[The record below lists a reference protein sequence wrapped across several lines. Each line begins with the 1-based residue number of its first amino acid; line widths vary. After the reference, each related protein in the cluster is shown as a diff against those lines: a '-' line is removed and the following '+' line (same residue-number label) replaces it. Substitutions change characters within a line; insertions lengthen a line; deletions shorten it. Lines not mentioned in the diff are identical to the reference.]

1 MSGLDLL
8 SSRPSVK
15 PDLLLGPELLRGPSP
30 THLIKDPNT
39 GRSFEIGAKEFFVI
53 SRLDG
58 SRDLDQIGEE
68 YAARYGRRLGAPS
81 WQQLLGLMYARQL
94 MSGVPTGGPVSA
106 TAPAPDEPKST
117 LRKGKVRLTADASG
131 AIRTLGGWIGFTL
144 SPWFV
149 LPALALI
156 AGMLSQLV
164 AHLGELVEQTGRMY
178 GDPLT
183 VIAVVAVLW
192 ISSAIHELFH
202 GLAAIRFGGTVSEIG
217 VRWNLLLVFLYCKV
231 DNYLYLRKRWH
242 QVAIAAV
249 GVFANMLF
257 LLPFYAWWLLSDP
270 GRLQDG
276 LAGLLVLGSVFGLVN
291 LVPVSP
297 LDGYKMVGHGL
308 GLPDLAPQSF
318 GFVMLLARRR
328 DAAKGY
334 PGKAKIAYLGYAIF
348 AVTLSIG
355 IATAAVLLCYQLF
368 SDRFGVLAAV
378 VPAVLLVGLSA
389 GGIVYRKPRAA
400 KEPARRAGG
409 RHRLENHLEST
420 DVRPGKARRMTTA
433 STGPAIVLSNV
444 RKSYAGVPALR
455 GVSLTIERGEFFG
468 LLGPNGAGK
477 TTLVEIAT
485 GLRQADGGSVLI
497 LGRQP
502 WPRNRELSPLLGLQT
517 QSPAF
522 FVRLTA
528 REHLH
533 TVGALYGIGRRE
545 AVRALRIVGLTDQA
559 DQRIETLSGGQQQ
572 RLAIAT
578 AMLHQPEL
586 IFLDEPTAAL
596 DPQARRA
603 LWKVLRDLKNDGT
616 TVVYTTHHLEE
627 AEALCD
633 RVAIIVDGAFVAVET
648 PEALA
653 QAAAGPTRLLV
664 PAGRI
669 TLDQARAIPGVDHA
683 ERDGESVVLHTEVA
697 GQVLLGIDAI
707 AGLRGVRTKTS
718 TLEDVYLELTG
729 MEQ

>member
-1 MSGLDLL
+1 
-8 SSRPSVK
+8 
-15 PDLLLGPELLRGPSP
+15 
-30 THLIKDPNT
+30 
-39 GRSFEIGAKEFFVI
+39 
-53 SRLDG
+53 
-58 SRDLDQIGEE
+58 
-68 YAARYGRRLGAPS
+68 
-81 WQQLLGLMYARQL
+81 
-94 MSGVPTGGPVSA
+94 
-106 TAPAPDEPKST
+106 
-117 LRKGKVRLTADASG
+117 
-131 AIRTLGGWIGFTL
+131 
-144 SPWFV
+144 V
-149 LPALALI
+149 LPALVLI
-156 AGMLSQLV
+156 TFMMTQLV
-164 AHLGELVEQTGRMY
+164 AHLGVLVEQTGRMY

-192 ISSAIHELFH
+192 ISSALHELFH
-202 GLAAIRFGGTVSEIG
+202 GLAAVRFGGTVSEIG
-217 VRWNLLLVFLYCKV
+217 VRWNLLLIFLYCKV

-257 LLPFYAWWLLSDP
+257 LLPFFGWWLLSDP

-318 GFVMLLARRR
+318 GFVVRRITGR
-328 DAAKGY
+328 GDGAKGY
-334 PGKAKIAYLGYAIF
+334 PRKARLAYLGYAIF

-355 IATAAVLLCYQLF
+355 IATAAVLLCYHLF
-368 SDRFGVLAAV
+368 SDRFGLLAAV
-378 VPAVLLVGLSA
+378 VPAVVLVGLSA

-400 KEPARRAGG
+400 KAPARRAGG
-409 RHRLENHLEST
+409 RHRLENHVEATHLRKREEH
-420 DVRPGKARRMTTA
+420 PMTAA

-444 RKSYAGVPALR
+444 QKSYAGVPALR

-485 GLRQADGGSVLI
+485 GLRQADGGSVSI

-559 DQRIETLSGGQQQ
+559 DQRIDTLSGGQQQ

-603 LWKVLRDLKNDGT
+603 LWKVLRDLKSDGT

-648 PEALA
+648 PENLA

-683 ERDGESVVLHTEVA
+683 ERDGESIVLHTEVA
-697 GQVLLGIDAI
+697 GQVLVGVDAI

-718 TLEDVYLELTG
+718 TLEDIYLELTG

>member
-1 MSGLDLL
+1 
-8 SSRPSVK
+8 
-15 PDLLLGPELLRGPSP
+15 LLGPELLRGPSP
-30 THLIKDPNT
+30 THLIKDPGT

-58 SRDLDQIGEE
+58 SRDLDEIGEE
-68 YAARYGRRLGAPS
+68 YAARYGRRLGAQS

-94 MSGVPTGGPVSA
+94 MAGVPARSVDSSA
-106 TAPAPDEPKST
+106 GPAPDEPKST

-131 AIRTLGGWIGFTL
+131 VIKVLGRWIGFTL

-149 LPALALI
+149 LPALVLI
-156 AGMLSQLV
+156 ALMLSRLV
-164 AHLGELVEQTGRMY
+164 AGLGELLEQTGRMY
-178 GDPLT
+178 SDPLT
-183 VIAVVAVLW
+183 VIVVVAVLW
-192 ISSAIHELFH
+192 VSSAIHELFH

-217 VRWNLLLVFLYCKV
+217 VRWNLLLIFLYCKV

-257 LLPFYAWWLLSDP
+257 LLPFFAWWLVSEP
-270 GRLQDG
+270 GRVQDA

-291 LVPVSP
+291 LVPMSP

-328 DAAKGY
+328 DAAKSY
-334 PGKAKIAYLGYAIF
+334 PAKARLAYIGYALF

-355 IATAAVLLCYQLF
+355 IATAAVLLCYHLF
-368 SDRFGVLAAV
+368 SERFGVLAAV

-389 GGIVYRKPRAA
+389 GGIVYRKPRTA
-400 KEPARRAGG
+400 KPARTRIRG
-409 RHRLENHLEST
+409 RHRLENHVEAT
-420 DVRPGKARRMTTA
+420 HVRFGNGHRMTTT
-433 STGPAIVLSNV
+433 STGPAIVLSDV
-444 RKSYAGVPALR
+444 HKSYAGVPALR

-485 GLRQADGGSVLI
+485 GLRQADGGSVSI
-497 LGRQP
+497 LGHQP

-578 AMLHQPEL
+578 ALLHDPEL

-603 LWKVLRDLKNDGT
+603 LWKVLGT
-616 TVVYTTHHLEE
+616 
-627 AEALCD
+627 
-633 RVAIIVDGAFVAVET
+633 
-648 PEALA
+648 
-653 QAAAGPTRLLV
+653 
-664 PAGRI
+664 
-669 TLDQARAIPGVDHA
+669 
-683 ERDGESVVLHTEVA
+683 
-697 GQVLLGIDAI
+697 
-707 AGLRGVRTKTS
+707 
-718 TLEDVYLELTG
+718 
-729 MEQ
+729 